1 MVDDPVDVRI
11 SVSNKRQVWW
21 VVRAPRTLPLD
32 PSLMSPFLFF
42 VNLVSKMTVSDFFP
56 DSINLLWDSVYIGPD
71 KFLICVTRLRE
82 SVQVLLQTAVLF
94 KGVFKGVLL

>member
-1 MVDDPVDVRI
+1 MG
-11 SVSNKRQVWW
+11 
-21 VVRAPRTLPLD
+21 VRALRTLPLD
-32 PSLMSPFLFF
+32 LLLMSPFLFF

-56 DSINLLWDSVYIGPD
+56 DSINLLGDSVYIGPD